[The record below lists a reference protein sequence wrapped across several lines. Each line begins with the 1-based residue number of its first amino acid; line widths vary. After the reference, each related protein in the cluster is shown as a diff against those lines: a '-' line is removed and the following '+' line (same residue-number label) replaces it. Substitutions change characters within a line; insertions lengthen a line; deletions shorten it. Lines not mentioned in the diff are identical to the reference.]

1 MKRLKTLGMALAAVL
16 VLAACNNDE
25 KASTTDEKKPKE
37 EETTKTSDKPKTNEE
52 SKDSTEKEDASEPK
66 QSNELLNP
74 NIEKETDGKV
84 EVLYTNND
92 PKFVKDF
99 DGFKVSVDAYQ
110 LVKVTDMDQEVA
122 IRFDDQT
129 DGYVL
134 TSKVTI
140 TNGTNEAKY
149 YNNTHNIRMRDE
161 FDYIPSNSRDFLAE
175 EDIIASKKETETSKI
190 AANETVKGLMT
201 FRITNEQFAIL
212 QTVKPKYVIEGGVA
226 NNSSFEGSNNDEGIF
241 DFVYSDEQGQTV
253 AADAKF
259 YQDELTTGNLAD
271 KKMIFEKSGINDTKQ
286 LGEAE
291 ITLDGVQYT
300 EIIPTEANKD
310 IFRNFGDSGIVALT
324 MKLNINN
331 KSTTPLNVSSIIS
344 MLTVDDNRARYMS
357 EGMVEPDEPK
367 EIAPGETGE
376 KYHVFLM
383 RKDEFGLYKKF
394 ELEFGPLVG
403 PDGKSLFKSK
413 KVQFDVP
420 R

>member
-16 VLAACNNDE
+16 VLAACGNDE
-25 KASTTDEKKPKE
+25 KASTDEKKPKE
-37 EETTKTSDKPKTNEE
+37 EETTKTSEEPKANEE
-52 SKDSTEKEDASEPK
+52 SKASTEDASETKPT
-66 QSNELLNP
+66 NELLNP

-110 LVKVTDMDQEVA
+110 MVKVTDMDQGVA
-122 IRFDDQT
+122 IKFDDQT
-129 DGYVL
+129 EGYVL

-149 YNNTHNIRMRDE
+149 YNNSHNIRMRDQY
-161 FDYIPSNSRDFLAE
+161 DYISSNMRDFIAE
-175 EDIIASKKETETSKI
+175 EDIIASKKETETSKF
-190 AANETVKGLMT
+190 AANETVTGLMT
-201 FRITNEQFAIL
+201 FKFTNEEFAIL
-212 QTVKPKYVIEGGVA
+212 QTVKPKYVIEGGLA
-226 NNSSFEGSNNDEGIF
+226 NNSSFEGSNNEEGIF
-241 DFVYSDEQGQTV
+241 DFVYSEEQGQTV
-253 AADAKF
+253 ASNSQF

-271 KKMIFEKSGINDTKQ
+271 KKMIFEKSGINDTKP

-331 KSTTPLNVSSIIS
+331 KSTTPLDVSSLIS
-344 MLTVDDNRARYMS
+344 MLTVDDNRAKYMS
-357 EGMVEPDEPK
+357 EGMVEPDTK

-413 KVQFDVP
+413 KVQFNVP